1 MKKFLV
7 LILAALFAFALI
19 SCGEDET
26 TGSSSV
32 QSGNNSVG
40 ASGTDNSEDA
50 NIPDVPPD
58 SGEQIGPGITDDSS
72 NNDAG
77 TGTNSSSSGNGGS
90 GTGTSSSNAGTN
102 NSSHI
107 GSVGSS
113 GNSGSND
120 NGSNDNNGSEDV
132 DESVINVTKDS
143 VLGILGNAMDPFN
156 AADTFGNEGQIS
168 SFTKYNDNYDL
179 SQFSAGKRIEITDG
193 GIYRVT
199 GKSLN
204 GQIYIKAK
212 GQSVIVLLDG
222 VDLTS
227 TTSTPAIYAE
237 DCASLKIILAE
248 GSSNRLED
256 TSVNG
261 ENGVIKVK
269 SCNLTMGGKGRLT
282 IKANAKNGISNT
294 KELII
299 EGGTYVITSTRHAIY
314 GKLGVT
320 INGGKFTLN
329 SARSGIKSG
338 DDEEGKETEGK
349 IVINSG
355 SIHIRCNTDGLNSYG
370 PVEINNGRITI
381 EAKSRGIDATKDI
394 TINGG
399 TLVFSTENDTIRTS
413 KATYDE
419 KGKLLTSGATISIL
433 GNSNVKIASYGNG
446 IQAENVKVSTSGVL
460 YIYTTLY
467 YAVSE
472 NGAYKRVNDVY
483 VLIEEGERYT
493 GTRYNPLECKG
504 IEAANKLEIVETT
517 IGINSYEDCL
527 NATEIVVNNLKGA
540 FATERDAM
548 EASTERV
555 VQANIKIEGV
565 KTDITIIKSDKGLK
579 ANNTVTLSDGYTKI
593 VASTEAIKADTVMV
607 NSGKHILFDKVEYVT
622 DFMVRMGTVV
632 CISTTNAPVAV
643 RAAIPSA
650 SGVITNK
657 NLCTSGE
664 LVQLV
669 MGTQSESIVLPKDYT
684 EKISVLYVA
693 PDESSGTCTF
703 TVNQKVD
710 VLGN

>member
-1 MKKFLV
+1 MKKILV

-19 SCGEDET
+19 SCGDDET

-58 SGEQIGPGITDDSS
+58 SGEQIGPGITEDSS
-72 NNDAG
+72 NNDNG
-77 TGTNSSSSGNGGS
+77 TGNS
-90 GTGTSSSNAGTN
+90 GTNSSNAGTN
-102 NSSHI
+102 NSSHV

-113 GNSGSND
+113 GN
-120 NGSNDNNGSEDV
+120 NGSNDSGTNDNGNEDV
-132 DESVINVTKDS
+132 DTGVIDVTKDS
-143 VLGILGNAMDPFN
+143 VLGILGDAMDPFN

-168 SFTKYNDNYDL
+168 SFTKYDGNYDL
-179 SQFSAGKRIEITDG
+179 SQLSAGKRIEITAG

-204 GQIYIKAK
+204 GQVYIKAK
-212 GQSVIVLLDG
+212 GQNVIVLLDG

-227 TTSTPAIYAE
+227 TTSTPPIYAE

-248 GSSNRLED
+248 GSVNRLED
-256 TSVNG
+256 TAVNG

-269 SCNLTMGGKGRLT
+269 SCNLTLGGKGRLT
-282 IKANAKNGISNT
+282 IKANGKNGISNT

-338 DDEEGKETEGK
+338 DDEVGKETEGK

-381 EAKSRGIDATKDI
+381 EAKSRGIDATKDV

-399 TLVFSTENDTIRTS
+399 TLIFSTENDTIRTS

-419 KGKLLTSGATISIL
+419 KGKVLTSGATISIL

-472 NGAYKRVNDVY
+472 TGAYKRVNDAY

-504 IEAANKLEIVETT
+504 VEAANKIEIVETM
-517 IGINSYEDCL
+517 IGINSFEDCL
-527 NATEIVVNNLKGA
+527 NATEIVINNLKGA

-548 EASTERV
+548 EASTERL

-565 KTDITIIKSDKGLK
+565 KTDVTIIKSDKGLK
-579 ANNTVTLSDGYTKI
+579 ANNTVTLSEGYTKI
-593 VASTEAIKADTVMV
+593 VASTDAIKADTVMI

-632 CISTTNAPVAV
+632 CISTTNAPVSV

-684 EKISVLYVA
+684 EKISVLYIA